1 MKAIE
6 KHVFHRCGRAVSRLA
21 EAGLV
26 PRPEMPTSEA
36 EVHEWWLVSAQL
48 AAALRERG
56 APVLEFCELSMWGRA
71 ETGSPLEKDADLA
84 AALSGLRSAARP
96 LRRVPRS
103 RNR

>member
-1 MKAIE
+1 MKLLD
-6 KHVFHRCGRAVSRLA
+6 KHVFHRCGRAVSRLV
-21 EAGLV
+21 ESGLV

-96 LRRVPRS
+96 LRRAPRS
-103 RNR
+103 RGR

>member
-1 MKAIE
+1 MKTID
-6 KHVFHRCGRAVSRLA
+6 KHVFHRCGRAVSRLV

-36 EVHEWWLVSAQL
+36 EVHEWWLVSAPL

-71 ETGSPLEKDADLA
+71 ETGTPLEQDADLA
-84 AALSGLRSAARP
+84 AALSGLRSAARL
-96 LRRVPRS
+96 LRRAPRS
-103 RNR
+103 RSR

>member
-1 MKAIE
+1 MKLLD
-6 KHVFHRCGRAVSRLA
+6 KHVFHRCGRAVSRLV
-21 EAGLV
+21 ESGLV

-36 EVHEWWLVSAQL
+36 EVHEWWLVSAPL

-84 AALSGLRSAARP
+84 AALSGLRAAARR
-96 LRRVPRS
+96 LRRAGRS
-103 RNR
+103 RSR

>member
-6 KHVFHRCGRAVSRLA
+6 RHLFHRCGRAVSRLV

-71 ETGSPLEKDADLA
+71 ETGTPLEKDTDLA
-84 AALSGLRSAARP
+84 AALSGLRAAVRP
-96 LRRVPRS
+96 LRWVPGS
-103 RNR
+103 RG